1 MILRVDHGDDDDDDG
16 DDDDGDDDDGDDGD
30 DDGDDDVHDGD
41 DGEDEEEDDDEEE
54 DEELARLILTSQF
67 GRIHLLHCI
76 LRFPDFHV
84 ALHAVM
90 SVALVFYI

>member
-1 MILRVDHGDDDDDDG
+1 MILRVDHGDDDDG

-41 DGEDEEEDDDEEE
+41 DGEDEEEDDDDEEE

>member
-1 MILRVDHGDDDDDDG
+1 MMTVMMMMVMMGMMMG
-16 DDDDGDDDDGDDGD
+16 MMM
-30 DDGDDDVHDGD
+30 DDDVHDGD

-84 ALHAVM
+84 ALHALM
-90 SVALVFYI
+90 FVALVFYI

>member
-1 MILRVDHGDDDDDDG
+1 MMMMVMVMVMVMVMMGMMM
-16 DDDDGDDDDGDDGD
+16 
-30 DDGDDDVHDGD
+30 DDDVHDGD
-41 DGEDEEEDDDEEE
+41 DGEDEEEDDDDEEE

>member
-1 MILRVDHGDDDDDDG
+1 MMMSMMMMTVMMVMMVMMM
-16 DDDDGDDDDGDDGD
+16 
-30 DDGDDDVHDGD
+30 DDDVHDGD
-41 DGEDEEEDDDEEE
+41 DGEDDDDDDEE

>member
-1 MILRVDHGDDDDDDG
+1 MTVMMMMVMMGMMMGMMI
-16 DDDDGDDDDGDDGD
+16 
-30 DDGDDDVHDGD
+30 DDDVHDGD
-41 DGEDEEEDDDEEE
+41 DGEDEEEDDDDEEE

-84 ALHAVM
+84 ALHALM

>member
-1 MILRVDHGDDDDDDG
+1 MVMMMTVMMMMMVMMVMMM
-16 DDDDGDDDDGDDGD
+16 
-30 DDGDDDVHDGD
+30 DDDVHDGD
-41 DGEDEEEDDDEEE
+41 DGEDEEDEEDDDDEEE

-76 LRFPDFHV
+76 LRFSDFHV

-90 SVALVFYI
+90 SVSLVFYIKRAVRYWL

>member
-1 MILRVDHGDDDDDDG
+1 MILRVDHGDDDDDG

>member
-1 MILRVDHGDDDDDDG
+1 MTVMMMMVMMGMMMG
-16 DDDDGDDDDGDDGD
+16 MMM
-30 DDGDDDVHDGD
+30 DDDVHDGD
-41 DGEDEEEDDDEEE
+41 DGEDEEEDDDDEEE

>member
-1 MILRVDHGDDDDDDG
+1 MMTVMMMMVMMGMMMGMMI
-16 DDDDGDDDDGDDGD
+16 
-30 DDGDDDVHDGD
+30 DDDVHDGD
-41 DGEDEEEDDDEEE
+41 DGEDEEEDDDDEEE

>member
-1 MILRVDHGDDDDDDG
+1 MMMMMVMMGMMMVMMG
-16 DDDDGDDDDGDDGD
+16 MMM
-30 DDGDDDVHDGD
+30 DDDVHDGD
-41 DGEDEEEDDDEEE
+41 DGEDEEEDDDDEEE

-76 LRFPDFHV
+76 LRFPDLHV

-90 SVALVFYI
+90 SVALVFYIKRAVRYWL